1 MVDWVDQVNGLAS
14 MLRTS
19 HLINPI
25 NLIDQNMKKD
35 LPENNVKDIAIA
47 VALESE
53 SVESKVWY
61 VYLINL
67 KNEPIENVLI
77 TSRGYGEKD
86 GEQVKT
92 STLRHMIPVVDSKA
106 YKLIEPIDEQ
116 TFGLNNEYWLSYY
129 IGKDIFDKKF
139 IFLPESIVEMN
150 FIKIPVL
157 NKPGV
162 MIK

>member
-1 MVDWVDQVNGLAS
+1 M
-14 MLRTS
+14 
-19 HLINPI
+19 I
-25 NLIDQNMKKD
+25 KD
-35 LPENNVKDIAIA
+35 LPPNVVKDIAVA

-53 SVESKVWY
+53 NPESKVWY

-67 KNEPIENVLI
+67 KNEPLENVLI
-77 TSRGYGEKD
+77 TSKGYGEKD

-92 STLRHMIPVVDSKA
+92 SVLRHSFPLVEANS

-129 IGKDIFDKKF
+129 IGREIFDKKF
-139 IFLPESIVEMN
+139 IFLPESIVDDN
-150 FIKIPVL
+150 FIKLPVI

-162 MIK
+162 MIR

>member
-1 MVDWVDQVNGLAS
+1 M
-14 MLRTS
+14 
-19 HLINPI
+19 I
-25 NLIDQNMKKD
+25 KD

-47 VALESE
+47 VALERE
-53 SVESKVWY
+53 SVESKIWY

-77 TSRGYGEKD
+77 TSKGYGEKD

-92 STLRHMIPVVDSKA
+92 SVLRHMIPVVDSKG

-129 IGKDIFDKKF
+129 IGTNIYDKKF

-150 FIKIPVL
+150 FIKLPVL

-162 MIK
+162 MIL